1 MKQSKIFYLALPF
14 IVLAIPW
21 VYLATVWN
29 ELPQTI
35 ATHFSMEGTPDK
47 FGEKSEIIV
56 GPLIV
61 SIVGLLTYFLL
72 RNIHKIDP
80 KKKYTEKNASLMRK
94 LSVAM
99 LIFLSFVSIFIIYS
113 SLLGKIAGISLLF
126 CGIGLFFAYIGN
138 LLHSIKPNYF
148 AGFRIPWALENEDNW
163 RKTHQLASKIWFIG
177 GLLLAFLSLVLATKF
192 SIIAF
197 FVVVSVMTI
206 VPILFSYN
214 HFRAR
219 KHNP

>member
-1 MKQSKIFYLALPF
+1 MKQSKLFYLVLPF

-21 VYLATVWN
+21 AYLAFVWN

-35 ATHFSMEGTPDK
+35 ATHFGIDGTPDK
-47 FGEKSEIIV
+47 FGKKTEIIF

-94 LSVAM
+94 LSVVM
-99 LIFLSFVSIFIIYS
+99 LIFLSFISIFIIYS
-113 SLLGKIAGISLLF
+113 SLVGKIAGISLML
-126 CGIGLFFAYIGN
+126 CGLGLFFAYIGN

-163 RKTHQLASKIWFIG
+163 RKTHQLASKVWFIG
-177 GLLLAFLSLVLATKF
+177 GLLLAFLSLILTTKILF
-192 SIIAF
+192 IVF
-197 FVVVSVMTI
+197 FVVVSIMTI

-214 HFRAR
+214 HFRKR
-219 KHNP
+219 QRNT